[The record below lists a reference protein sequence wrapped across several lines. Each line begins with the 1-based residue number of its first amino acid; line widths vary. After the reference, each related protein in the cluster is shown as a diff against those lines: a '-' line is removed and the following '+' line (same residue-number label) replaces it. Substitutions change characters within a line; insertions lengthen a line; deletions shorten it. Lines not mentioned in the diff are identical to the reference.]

1 MIFHKHH
8 IIPKYA
14 GGSDDPNNLVSVN
27 VAMHAFLHELRY
39 LEFGDK
45 RDLLAAQGLRGI
57 VGKEEIWKHLSSLS
71 RRFKGKTHSQRS
83 RDQISKSLLEA
94 WEYRDKNQITNL
106 GKTSK
111 HKRNPTPGQKASAQT
126 GHPYK
131 RKHWDR
137 QVFEEVKTAYLY
149 RTSYHW
155 GRKEICQKYG
165 LTAKTVENMVKHI
178 NEGKT
183 FQELMSKRGEAK

>member
-111 HKRNPTPGQKASAQT
+111 HKRNPAPGQKASAQT

-137 QVFEEVKTAYLY
+137 QVFEEVKTAYLS